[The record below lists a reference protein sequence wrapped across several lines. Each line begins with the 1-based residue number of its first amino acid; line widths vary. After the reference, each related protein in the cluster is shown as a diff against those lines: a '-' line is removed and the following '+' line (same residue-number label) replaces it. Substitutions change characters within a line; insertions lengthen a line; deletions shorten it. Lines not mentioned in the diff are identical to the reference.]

1 MNNKTT
7 VTVKQLTEYLSKM
20 PDEQS
25 IELRSMVDP
34 ISYALEMHIIFP
46 MERSTK

>member
-7 VTVKQLTEYLSKM
+7 VTVKQLIEYLSKM
-20 PDEQS
+20 PSEQA
-25 IELRSMVDP
+25 IELRSIVDP
-34 ISYALEMHIIFP
+34 VSYALEMHIIFP